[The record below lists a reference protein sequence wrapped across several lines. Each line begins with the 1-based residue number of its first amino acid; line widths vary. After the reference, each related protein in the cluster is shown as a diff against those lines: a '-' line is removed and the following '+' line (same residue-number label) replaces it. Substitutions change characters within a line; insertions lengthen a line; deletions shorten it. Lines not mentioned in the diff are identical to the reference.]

1 MPKLCEILTWLATLP
16 ERGIATA
23 EDERIIKAIRRLC
36 IMADTIREKL
46 EELALKLK
54 GEEG

>member
-1 MPKLCEILTWLATLP
+1 MPKLCEILSWLATLK

-23 EDERIIKAIRRLC
+23 EDERFTKVIRRLC
-36 IMADTIREKL
+36 IMADHIREKL
-46 EELALKLK
+46 EELVAKLR